1 MTNQIPV
8 LTNENRQKLIEDNI
22 NLVHF
27 IVHKYFPN
35 IGFEY
40 EELVSIGCIGLIK
53 ASRTYDPTKVKF
65 SSYAFSCIRN
75 EILMLIRKSKKD
87 IDAIPISSGDDDEG
101 YNFLENKLVSEDD
114 IENEL
119 ITRSYIDSIMSLTC
133 LTSLEQQVMNMIY
146 VDDMNQRE
154 VGTKLCKSRSYISR
168 VHNNAI
174 NKLRR
179 VLNENN

>member
-8 LTNENRQKLIEDNI
+8 LTDEDRQKLIEDNI
-22 NLVHF
+22 KCVHF
-27 IVHKYFPN
+27 TVHKYFSHT
-35 IGFEY
+35 GFEY
-40 EELVSIGCIGLIK
+40 EDLVSTGCIGLIK

-65 SSYAFSCIRN
+65 RSYAFSCIRN

-87 IDAIPISSGDDDEG
+87 IDTIPISSGDDDEG
-101 YNFLENKLVSEDD
+101 FNIFESMLASKDD

-119 ITRSYIDSIMSLTC
+119 ITRSYIDLIKSSTC

-146 VDDMNQRE
+146 VDEMNQKE
-154 VGTKLCKSRSYISR
+154 VGTKLRKTPSYISR
-168 VHNNAI
+168 VHKNAI

-179 VLNENN
+179 VLDENN